1 MTAILCQAQTLPFD
15 FEESLVTS
23 DFVDFDGGTAS
34 VIDNPQPTGINTSA
48 TVAQIVR
55 DGGAIWS
62 GSKVFVPEN
71 LDLSTMNAITI
82 KVFSTA
88 PVGTTYKLKLEGSGN
103 PVERDMSST
112 VAGEWEEITWD
123 FTGTPADLNAIVFM
137 FDFGN
142 VGDGTANSTFLFD
155 DVTQLFGGFQI
166 DWPVNF
172 EASDINYT
180 MTDFG
185 GNISSLIVDPTDET
199 NHVIEVNKTVNAAT
213 WAGTTIGTN
222 GGFATDLPLTTD
234 NSKMYVSVWSP
245 QAGIPIRLKVEDS
258 DDPTHTCETEAFTTI
273 ASEWETLEF
282 DFGNEAMGTAALDF
296 GLTNGWTY
304 NMASIFFNFGV
315 EGVAAGEQTYY
326 FDNVSFGQ
334 VLSSTQETSEI
345 HLEVFPNPSSHQWQV
360 SAPNSVINFIKVF
373 DVSGKQVLVIEPMVS
388 TATIPADGLNSG
400 IYVAAISTEKGME
413 YVKLVR
419 E

>member
-1 MTAILCQAQTLPFD
+1 MKIYSLFSIFLLTAILCQAQTLPFD

-71 LDLSTMNAITI
+71 LDFSTMNAITM

-172 EASDINYT
+172 EASDINY
-180 MTDFG
+180 
-185 GNISSLIVDPTDET
+185 SS
-199 NHVIEVNKTVNAAT
+199 K
-213 WAGTTIGTN
+213 
-222 GGFATDLPLTTD
+222 
-234 NSKMYVSVWSP
+234 
-245 QAGIPIRLKVEDS
+245 
-258 DDPTHTCETEAFTTI
+258 
-273 ASEWETLEF
+273 
-282 DFGNEAMGTAALDF
+282 
-296 GLTNGWTY
+296 
-304 NMASIFFNFGV
+304 
-315 EGVAAGEQTYY
+315 
-326 FDNVSFGQ
+326 
-334 VLSSTQETSEI
+334 
-345 HLEVFPNPSSHQWQV
+345 
-360 SAPNSVINFIKVF
+360 
-373 DVSGKQVLVIEPMVS
+373 
-388 TATIPADGLNSG
+388 
-400 IYVAAISTEKGME
+400 
-413 YVKLVR
+413 
-419 E
+419 